1 MDGKPLVLASND
13 HVTLMNK
20 DLSNVYR
27 HFRRSDPSD
36 QLTFEVKFKKK
47 EDIDGLG
54 KALLKHRIKLLT
66 GKEVTSIESE
76 MGKLLETVEEMRL
89 FTKFLL
95 HEAFGKLSKLPDDEM
110 EATSIKGRKRN
121 FDETIGQEE
130 VVVEPVMKKGRKSLA
145 VASSSPMS
153 SNNRYGL
160 KKKWRHFC
168 EFWGLKTQF

>member
-1 MDGKPLVLASND
+1 MEGKPLVLASND
-13 HVTLMNK
+13 HVSLMNK

-27 HFRRSDPSD
+27 HFRRNVPSAED
-36 QLTFEVKFKKK
+36 QLKFEVKFKKK

-66 GKEVTSIESE
+66 GKDVSNIESE

-121 FDETIGQEE
+121 FDESISQEE

-153 SNNRYGL
+153 SNNRYG
-160 KKKWRHFC
+160 C
-168 EFWGLKTQF
+168 